1 MFRSE
6 MHPQEQLK
14 GRFAQQTYRPVR
26 LARLFVNDASS
37 TIGVVMRER
46 RSSLS
51 VVLEALFTS
60 KISQPH

>member
-26 LARLFVNDASS
+26 LARLCVNDASS
-37 TIGVVMRER
+37 AKEVVMREQDR
-46 RSSLS
+46 
-51 VVLEALFTS
+51 VLTTS
-60 KISQPH
+60 CDEDGKKT